1 MSPLSANPNTAT
13 PFSIRVEGMAGE
25 SCMERVEKAIRAT
38 PGVVSASVNL
48 ATKRAEVVFSGVPD
62 IAAVIAAI
70 GGGFER
76 RAGCRM
82 ALADRLSRLTPEN
95 SYQMTSTGFSRRRS
109 FAAMLHSIA
118 VGDSFFA
125 NLRETHEGLGSHGVD
140 RRCSSALTR

>member
-1 MSPLSANPNTAT
+1 MIYEAMGCPFSQLSIKELSMSSLSANSNTAT

-70 GGGFER
+70 GV
-76 RAGCRM
+76 AGYEC
-82 ALADRLSRLTPEN
+82 AVENADSRNVP
-95 SYQMTSTGFSRRRS
+95 
-109 FAAMLHSIA
+109 
-118 VGDSFFA
+118 
-125 NLRETHEGLGSHGVD
+125 
-140 RRCSSALTR
+140 